1 MRILLAEDD
10 RDVADYVRRGLEEE
24 DNSVSVEFDGAS
36 ALRTAQAESFDVIVL
51 DIMLPQMDGLEVT
64 RKLRASQNATP
75 IVLLTARDSPRDIVK
90 GLDAGADD
98 YLTKPF
104 SFDVLLARLRART
117 RGTIGTTT
125 KLSFRDLMIDL
136 DRHEARRGK
145 LFLRLTPTEFSI
157 LECLLRSSGRV
168 VTRQRLIDT
177 VWGPDRD
184 VGNNNLDV
192 FMRLLRS
199 KVDLPGIPPLIQTLR
214 GIGYSLR
221 DSTTSEK

>member
-36 ALRTAQAESFDVIVL
+36 ALRAAQAEPFDVIVL
-51 DIMLPQMDGLEVT
+51 DVMLPQMDGLEVT
-64 RKLRASQNATP
+64 RKLRAAQNATP
-75 IVLLTARDSPRDIVK
+75 IVLLTARDSPRDIVR

-117 RGTIGTTT
+117 RGSFASTT
-125 KLSFRDLMIDL
+125 KLSFRDLIIDL

-145 LFLRLTPTEFSI
+145 FYLRLTPTEFSI
-157 LECLLRSSGRV
+157 LECLLRSPGRV

-192 FMRLLRS
+192 FMKLLRS
-199 KVDLPGIPPLIQTLR
+199 KVDLPGVPPLIQTLR

-221 DSTTSEK
+221 ESATPEK